1 MVIIIYLPNEIFK
14 RKKKNHVFFAG
25 WVPAGFNGAGM
36 GFKILYP
43 QWVRGRYEMGKFSAG
58 R

>member
-1 MVIIIYLPNEIFK
+1 MKFLKE
-14 RKKKNHVFFAG
+14 KKKNHVFFAG